1 MPHPIY
7 GPPGHHLEVVTFT
20 LRLPTKRNGWTTA
33 LEAQGVTET
42 KRGPLWS
49 YKETWNAQD
58 VHTVNEPVDTLTWL
72 ALSVAQDRPGTQEAL
87 TAALTPGGFE
97 DVALPF

>member
-7 GPPGHHLEVVTFT
+7 GPPGHQLEVVTFT
-20 LRLPTKRNGWTTA
+20 LRLPHQRNGRQTT
-33 LEAQGVTET
+33 LESSGVTET

-49 YKETWNAQD
+49 YRETWSSSD
-58 VHTVNEPVDTLTWL
+58 IRTMNEPVDTLTWL
-72 ALSVAQDRPGTQEAL
+72 ALAVVQDRPGTQEAL
-87 TAALTPGGFE
+87 TAALAPGGYE